1 MQICGIFIKFYLLQR
16 VSFGERDWRSRLDSS
31 RRWSVISP
39 SLHGSPIVVCSFWM
53 DGFAVLTSWNLQE
66 FCWIVMHSVGFKGA
80 ELSWLMAQ
88 LVQLSLKNNHD
99 AREET

>member
-39 SLHGSPIVVCSFWM
+39 SLHGSGTLLV
-53 DGFAVLTSWNLQE
+53 DGPTCTA
-66 FCWIVMHSVGFKGA
+66 
-80 ELSWLMAQ
+80 
-88 LVQLSLKNNHD
+88 
-99 AREET
+99 